1 MSNLVFGSGPV
12 FQLSLADNL
21 VKEVRKGTQL
31 LWPPPGGT
39 DSYFRNVGLLLQ
51 PTTEENGSTV
61 FKDRSRHDHP
71 LVAFGST
78 AISTSS
84 LHFGRPVI
92 SVNGP
97 IKAPL
102 NWSFDLRVLKVK
114 CFEFWIHSFTSS
126 TEKVVLISRGGF
138 SLVLNNTPGSGDVA
152 LYVGPWTAY
161 TNPYPQARAALI
173 NNYVN
178 IRDGNP
184 HCIQFYWRDGYPGP
198 ADAYITVDGR
208 DVPSASLLSPLNL
221 PGLGDDL
228 YLFGNPA
235 DPSKNFVGTI
245 GSFRYTTGYEPN
257 FRETKPLMP
266 FGYTDYP
273 AYLYNLAIRNYQQW
287 WDADDEQTVSALA
300 ATAWFSKSAS
310 SESKLLQSFGNDPS
324 QPTGPLYNSYPFRSL
339 WWPDAD
345 SNKYLRYDEPETP
358 LRIREIYIVLQYGP
372 WEPDL
377 RATGWARSHGIF
389 DTLDPESVQPN
400 RWIISS
406 GQYGL
411 SSSGPF
417 DRYYINGGDVNRA
430 SNVFP
435 EMSRRCLLRAVTAS
449 DSLLETTSFMLGRR
463 GYGNF
468 GGWWGEIFEVRIYE
482 NPLDPADRLELETG
496 LMRKWGIIPSSLSQ
510 PADPYF
516 DSVDVLS
523 SMSGSPATAL
533 DVVNNNSAYLPNDGP
548 TRRTIRLYGYTDTF
562 KSKWGG
568 CAVLTGGL
576 TGGYIEIS
584 AYMNLLSFGTSDF
597 TIEGWFLFDKL
608 NNTPSGLFHFSP
620 VPNTSRLYPADTTEG
635 LAVGM
640 SNNTTITVYC
650 GGTDFNFPF
659 SPEVD
664 QFYFVQLKRNMGIVR
679 LLING
684 NQIGSSIPDNS
695 SYTNLGRVIGCFYT
709 LSYNLCG
716 RVEEFRITTG
726 VARPDEVPTAPF
738 PRS

>member
-1 MSNLVFGSGPV
+1 MTNLVFGRDPV

-21 VKEVRKGTQL
+21 VKEVRKEAQL
-31 LWPPPGGT
+31 IWPPLGET
-39 DSYFRNVGLLLQ
+39 DPYFRNVRLLLQ

-102 NWSFDLRVLKVK
+102 NWSFDLWLTKVK

-126 TEKVVLISRGGF
+126 TEKVVLISRGDF
-138 SLVLNNTPGSGDVA
+138 SLVLNDTPGSGNVA
-152 LYVGPWTAY
+152 LYVGAWTAY
-161 TNPYPQARAALI
+161 TNPYPQTGAALV
-173 NNYVN
+173 NNSVN

-184 HCIQFYWRDGYPGP
+184 HYIQFYWRDGYPGP
-198 ADAYITVDGR
+198 ASAYITVDGTE
-208 DVPSASLLSPLNL
+208 VPSAFLLTPLNL

-235 DPSKNFVGTI
+235 NPSKNFVGTI
-245 GSFRYTTGYEPN
+245 GSFRYTTGYDPG
-257 FRETKPLMP
+257 FRETNPLMP

-273 AYLYNLAIRNYQQW
+273 DYLYNPAIRNYQQW
-287 WDADDEQTVSALA
+287 WDADDEETVISDA

-310 SESKLLQSFGNDPS
+310 SGSTLLQSFGNNPS
-324 QPTGPLYNSYPFRSL
+324 QPTGPLYIPYPFRSL

-345 SNKYLRYDEPETP
+345 SDKYLRYQVSETP

-372 WEPDL
+372 QEPDL
-377 RATGWARSHGIF
+377 RSTKWARSHGIF

-463 GYGNF
+463 GYGNL
-468 GGWWGEIFEVRIYE
+468 GGWWGQIFEVRMYE
-482 NPLDPADRLELETG
+482 NPLDLSDRLELESG
-496 LMRKWGIIPSSLSQ
+496 LMRKWGIIPSSSPQ
-510 PADPYF
+510 PSDPYF
-516 DSVDVLS
+516 NNVDVLS
-523 SMSGSPATAL
+523 SMSGSATTVWNAI
-533 DVVNNNSAYLPNDGP
+533 NNSSMPLPNDGP
-548 TRRTIRLYGYTDTF
+548 TRRTITLYGVIDKF

-568 CAVLTGGL
+568 CAVLS
-576 TGGYIEIS
+576 GGYISIE
-584 AYMNLLSFGTSDF
+584 AYMNLLSFGTGDF
-597 TIEGWFLFDKL
+597 TIEGWFSFDKL
-608 NNTPSGLFHFSP
+608 DNTPSGLFHFAP
-620 VPNTSRLYPADTTEG
+620 TPFPPGNPNAMIPAGTTDG

-640 SNNTTITVYC
+640 SSNTTITVYC

-664 QFYFVQLKRNMGIVR
+664 QYYFVQLKRNNGFVR
-679 LLING
+679 LVIDG
-684 NQIGSSIPDNS
+684 NQVGSSIPDNS
-695 SYTNLGRVIGCFYT
+695 SYINLGRVIGLFNNF
-709 LSYNLCG
+709 SYRLYG

-726 VARPDEVPTAPF
+726 FARSDEVPTAPF
-738 PRS
+738 PRN